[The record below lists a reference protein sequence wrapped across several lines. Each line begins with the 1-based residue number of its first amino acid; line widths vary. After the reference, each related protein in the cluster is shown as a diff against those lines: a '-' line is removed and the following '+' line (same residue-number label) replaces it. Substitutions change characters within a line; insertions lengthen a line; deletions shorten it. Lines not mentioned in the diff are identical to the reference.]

1 MELSTDIKALLSV
14 SPQALNDFV
23 TKLSTENER
32 LIAENA
38 TLRAR
43 LNQNCTNSSVPPSKN
58 NFVKP
63 KSLRVSTGRK
73 PGGQHGH
80 KGSTLRISETPDV
93 IIEYKP
99 CVCEHCDAIIPSDT
113 TPIRHITR
121 QNVNIKIHHVITE
134 HRAGVSICP
143 DCGRETMAAFPEQVK
158 HYLQY
163 GPLYRALIL
172 YLNQG
177 NFIPFDRLAQ
187 FSKDVL
193 KIPVSTGTLVNIV
206 QKSALDLDA
215 SMNFIKEQL
224 KSATVVHFDETGTR
238 VDGKTIWRHSAGND
252 LSTYLKTHQKRGN
265 EATDAIG
272 ILPFFGGISVHDF
285 WKSYFA
291 YINCNHA
298 MCNAHLLRE
307 LNGIEEND
315 KQVWP
320 TQMKA
325 VLLDAKKL
333 LETKESPLSPD
344 EIASLEARY
353 DQVLLL
359 GNSENPIKQTASTG
373 PKKQGRVAKS
383 KASNLLE
390 RMSRYKENILL
401 FLHILEVPF
410 DNNLAE
416 RDIRMSKTQQK
427 VSGGFRSKDGC
438 DAFDMHRSYI
448 ATAIKHG
455 ISVFDASFALTSGQ
469 PLFTKPL

>member
-1 MELSTDIKALLSV
+1 MEPSTDIKALLSV
-14 SPQALNDFV
+14 CPQELNDFV
-23 TKLSTENER
+23 TKLVTENER
-32 LIAENA
+32 LAAENA
-38 TLRAR
+38 TLKAR

-73 PGGQHGH
+73 PGGQPCH

-93 IIEYKP
+93 IVKHKAY
-99 CVCEHCDAIIPSDT
+99 VCEHCNATIPGDD
-113 TPIRHITR
+113 TPIRYIPR
-121 QNVNIKIHHVITE
+121 QVVDIEIRRVITE
-134 HRAGVSICP
+134 HRAGVFICP
-143 DCGRETMAAFPEQVK
+143 DCGKRTTAPFPENVT

-163 GPLYRALIL
+163 GSLFSALIL

-187 FSKDVL
+187 FSEDVL
-193 KIPVSTGTLVNIV
+193 NISVSTGTLVNIV
-206 QKSALDLDA
+206 QKSTQNLDA
-215 SMNFIKEQL
+215 SMKYIKEQL
-224 KSATVVHFDETGTR
+224 KSAPVVHFDETGTR
-238 VDGKTIWRHSAGND
+238 VEGKTIWRHASGND
-252 LSTYLKTHQKRGN
+252 LFTYLETHQKRGN

-272 ILPFFGGISVHDF
+272 ILPSFSGIAVHDF
-285 WKSYFA
+285 WKPYLG
-291 YINCNHA
+291 YLNCEHA

-320 TQMKA
+320 KQMKE

-333 LETKESPLSPD
+333 LEIKGSPLSSD

-353 DQVLLL
+353 NKVLLL
-359 GNSENPIKQTASTG
+359 GNSENPIKQKPSTG
-373 PKKQGRVAKS
+373 PQKRGRVAKS
-383 KASNLLE
+383 KARNLLD
-390 RMSRYKENILL
+390 RMTQYKGNILL
-401 FLHILEVPF
+401 FIHFPEVPF

-427 VSGGFRSKDGC
+427 VSGGFRSNDGC
-438 DAFDMHRSYI
+438 VTFDKYRSYV

-455 ISVFDASFALTSGQ
+455 ISVFQASFALTSGH
-469 PLFTKPL
+469 PLFTGSL